1 MTYSMIEIG
10 LQQIKQTFSEEA
22 QVYTNELANQ
32 VSKLDANLPNFSQQI
47 DQFLATHKLLKD
59 AAIKANFYIQDS
71 NFVVITNRLEQ
82 VINLL
87 RDHPNHIDQF
97 TKDLLF
103 ELIKIICQIVN
114 EYCFDSDPDLDCI
127 ELQNKIFTQIDE
139 HFYLKNYGIE
149 ALINYSQTDQTN
161 DPFHLDDTSEA
172 LHLFD
177 IEDFEFPNS
186 NDLLSVN
193 QLNQLDDSDTF
204 FMLQLDDQQLD
215 SELTQDHNNFLS
227 LDQDLSQIS
236 NEQTAFPSLLTEI
249 FAEDF
254 DHQLE
259 QHIQS
264 SHHEDKL
271 PMPELLKDIFPLAST
286 EQLLGH
292 EDETSLQGIEW
303 NHSEDDLDNPWHK
316 LVLLQPWME
325 EDQDHDIES
334 QTLSENSLG
343 QSSTDQQKLEEQNNN
358 VDIDNIILENGIYNS
373 YFDSLEFEPLEEDE
387 NALWDSIESMQ
398 LIEDPIESIDELQLH
413 ESLTE
418 TITSSLEKDH
428 DGLEPPEDLTESM
441 PSLQNPHDQLQVHY
455 VAKELLTSLENSQPE
470 EDVNLLDM
478 IENQDFSTSDVD
490 TAIEESPIYQNKVK
504 DVHAVRHERELVSGN
519 NQVNNHIDGNSLH
532 PHLSASI
539 TLNKN
544 DLNLDLHTHLDL
556 ETEISKHS
564 YDASLNPID
573 NDATIRIP
581 LNHLEVWEDLSEEL
595 LVRKGSLDIYL
606 GEMRL
611 LLKESQKNL
620 QFLDPQSVI
629 HNQGTINSLQS
640 TLVSFTN
647 VLERAEQQIDAMN
660 HDVRNLRKN
669 FRQVLKYPI
678 SSLVRGFPRILRD
691 LSLEHGKQVE
701 LIVQGAEIGVD
712 RAISVLLLE
721 TLELLIRIAFEHSIE
736 SPSERQQKGKS
747 LQGQIEVVAMQTD
760 NNTIIKVR
768 DDGRGL
774 DNLPN
779 NTSYLEH
786 ISQLSEIK
794 KRLWDRGGTIAIQ
807 SQLAKGTQVTVTLPN
822 MQSLL
827 RILLIDIDQI
837 CLAISSKVIIEVIP
851 IDDHDNF
858 SKAEQETLLW
868 RDRQIPI
875 VRLDSL
881 LQLNCPR
888 NLHRSTNSQPSKFA
902 GQIDSYKPAIAVPS
916 FAIIQHEHTVFAL
929 QTEGCWYEQEATFHQ
944 IEGDISLP
952 QLFLG
957 AVILG
962 NNQAVALI
970 NHAEVASQC
979 LRSLN
984 LDAQSSQANVRPN
997 TSQLHSPKVD
1007 SLSSLSDFFWTGAP
1021 SQDTDISE
1029 FLEQPVRSVGNSSEP
1044 ENLESS
1050 GVFMSDLDNGQKRRS
1065 HQSKVLIVESSAN
1078 IRRYLAMT
1086 LAKSGFLT
1094 EQVQDGKEAIAFLK
1108 DRHNHNLG
1116 IDIVITDLEMPQMDG
1131 FKLLSGI
1138 RADADLHNLPIVV
1151 LTARNNE
1158 NDQKLALELG
1168 ANAYFSKPY
1177 REQELIKTLQ
1187 ELVSK

>member
-32 VSKLDANLPNFSQQI
+32 VSKLDASSPNFSQQI
-47 DQFLATHKLLKD
+47 DQLLDTHKLLKD
-59 AAIKANFYIQDS
+59 AAIKADFYIQDS
-71 NFVVITNRLEQ
+71 NFVIITNRLEK

-87 RDHPNHIDQF
+87 RDRPAHVDQL

-103 ELIKIICQIVN
+103 ELIKIICQIIN
-114 EYCFDSDPDLDCI
+114 EYCFDSDPDPNCI
-127 ELQNKIFTQIDE
+127 ELQNQVFTQIDE

-149 ALINYSQTDQTN
+149 ALINYSQTDQAN

-177 IEDFEFPNS
+177 IEDFEFTNS
-186 NDLLSVN
+186 DDLLAVN
-193 QLNQLDDSDTF
+193 QLEQLDDSDTF
-204 FMLQLDDQQLD
+204 FMLQLDDQQLED
-215 SELTQDHNNFLS
+215 SELTQDHNNFLN
-227 LDQDLSQIS
+227 LDQNLSQSS
-236 NEQTAFPSLLTEI
+236 NEQTVFPSLLTEI
-249 FAEDF
+249 FTEDF
-254 DHQLE
+254 DHQLD
-259 QHIQS
+259 QHIQP
-264 SHHEDKL
+264 SHHEEKL
-271 PMPELLKDIFPLAST
+271 PMPELLKDIFPLVST

-292 EDETSLQGIEW
+292 EDETSLQGIDW

-316 LVLLQPWME
+316 LVSLQPWME
-325 EDQDHDIES
+325 EDQDHDIEA
-334 QTLSENSLG
+334 QTLTNTSVGEP
-343 QSSTDQQKLEEQNNN
+343 STDQQNSENQNNSL
-358 VDIDNIILENGIYNS
+358 DIDNVVLDNGIYNS
-373 YFDSLEFEPLEEDE
+373 YFDSLEFEPLEDDDE
-387 NALWDSIESMQ
+387 VLWDSIESMQ
-398 LIEDPIESIDELQLH
+398 LIDPIESIDELDLP
-413 ESLTE
+413 EALTE
-418 TITSSLEKDH
+418 
-428 DGLEPPEDLTESM
+428 PM
-441 PSLQNPHDQLQVHY
+441 PSLDNPHSQVY
-455 VAKELLTSLENSQPE
+455 ETATELITSLENSQPE
-470 EDVNLLDM
+470 ENVNLLDM
-478 IENQDFSTSDVD
+478 LENQGFSTSDVD

-504 DVHAVRHERELVSGN
+504 DVHAASHDRAFVNGN
-519 NQVNNHIDGNSLH
+519 NQVNNHTDLNSDNSLH
-532 PHLSASI
+532 PILSAAI
-539 TLNKN
+539 ALNKN
-544 DLNLDLHTHLDL
+544 DLNLDLYTNLDL
-556 ETEISKHS
+556 ETEISKQS
-564 YDASLNPID
+564 YDASLTPVD

-595 LVRKGSLDIYL
+595 LVRKGSLDIYV

-611 LLKESQKNL
+611 LLAEVQKNL
-620 QFLDPQSVI
+620 QFLDPQAVI
-629 HNQGTINSLQS
+629 HNQGTVASLQS
-640 TLVSFTN
+640 NLVSFTN
-647 VLERAEQQIDAMN
+647 ILEQTEQQTNAMN
-660 HDVRNLRKN
+660 HDVLNLRKS
-669 FRQVLKYPI
+669 FRQALKYPI
-678 SSLVRGFPRILRD
+678 STLVRGFPRILRD

-701 LIVQGAEIGVD
+701 LIVQGAEIGID
-712 RAISVLLLE
+712 RSLSGLVLE
-721 TLELLIRIAFEHSIE
+721 TLEILIRNAFEHSIE
-736 SPSERQQKGKS
+736 SPIERQQQGKLS
-747 LQGQIEVVAMQTD
+747 QGQIEVVAIQTD
-760 NNTIIKVR
+760 DNTIIKVN

-779 NTSYLEH
+779 NTAYLEH
-786 ISQLSEIK
+786 ISQLSEIR
-794 KRLWDRGGTIAIQ
+794 KRLWDRGGRISIQ
-807 SQLAKGTQVTVTLPN
+807 SQLGKGTQVTVTLPS

-851 IDDHDNF
+851 IDDDDNF

-881 LQLNCPR
+881 LQLNCPH
-888 NLHRSTNSQPSKFA
+888 NLHKSVNSQPSQFA

-916 FAIIQHEHTVFAL
+916 FAIIQHEHHVFAL

-952 QLFLG
+952 QIFLG

-970 NHAEVASQC
+970 NHAEVVNQC
-979 LRSLN
+979 LRSPN
-984 LDAQSSQANVRPN
+984 LDMPSSQANVSPN
-997 TSQLHSPKVD
+997 TPQLHSPKVD

-1029 FLEQPVRSVGNSSEP
+1029 FLEQPLRSVGSSSEP

-1065 HQSKVLIVESSAN
+1065 HQPKVLIVESSAN

-1138 RADADLHNLPIVV
+1138 RSDADLHNLPIVV

-1168 ANAYFSKPY
+1168 ANAYFCKPY

>member
-1 MTYSMIEIG
+1 MIEIG

-32 VSKLDANLPNFSQQI
+32 VSKLDASSPNFSQQI
-47 DQFLATHKLLKD
+47 DQLLATHKLLQD
-59 AAIKANFYIQDS
+59 AAIKADFYIQDS
-71 NFVVITNRLEQ
+71 NFVVITNRLEK

-87 RDHPNHIDQF
+87 RDRPAHVDQI

-103 ELIKIICQIVN
+103 ELIKIICQIIN
-114 EYCFDSDPDLDCI
+114 EYCFDSDPDPNCI
-127 ELQNKIFTQIDE
+127 ELQNKVFTQIDE

-149 ALINYSQTDQTN
+149 TLINYSQTDQNN

-186 NDLLSVN
+186 NNLLSVN
-193 QLNQLDDSDTF
+193 QLDQLDDSDTF
-204 FMLQLDDQQLD
+204 FMLQLDDQQLED
-215 SELTQDHNNFLS
+215 CELTQDHNNFLS
-227 LDQDLSQIS
+227 LDQNLSQSS

-249 FAEDF
+249 FTEDF

-259 QHIQS
+259 QHVQP
-264 SHHEDKL
+264 SHHEEKL
-271 PMPELLKDIFPLAST
+271 PMPELLKDIFQLAST

-292 EDETSLQGIEW
+292 EDETSLQGIDW
-303 NHSEDDLDNPWHK
+303 NHNEDDLDNPWHK
-316 LVLLQPWME
+316 LVSLQPWME
-325 EDQDHDIES
+325 EDQDRNIEA
-334 QTLSENSLG
+334 QTLTKNSLG
-343 QSSTDQQKLEEQNNN
+343 QPLTDQQNAENQNNSL
-358 VDIDNIILENGIYNS
+358 DIDNNVVLDNGIYNS
-373 YFDSLEFEPLEEDE
+373 YFDALEFEPLEDDEDV
-387 NALWDSIESMQ
+387 LWDSIESMQ
-398 LIEDPIESIDELQLH
+398 LIDPIESIDELELS
-413 ESLTE
+413 EALTE
-418 TITSSLEKDH
+418 PRPSLE
-428 DGLEPPEDLTESM
+428 
-441 PSLQNPHDQLQVHY
+441 NPHAQLQVHET
-455 VAKELLTSLENSQPE
+455 ATELITSLEDSQPE
-470 EDVNLLDM
+470 ENVNLLDM

-504 DVHAVRHERELVSGN
+504 DVDAASHDRAFVSRN
-519 NQVNNHIDGNSLH
+519 NQVNNHTDLNSDNSLH
-532 PHLSASI
+532 PSLSEAI
-539 TLNKN
+539 ALNKN

-556 ETEISKHS
+556 ETEIKS
-564 YDASLNPID
+564 YDASLTPVD

-581 LNHLEVWEDLSEEL
+581 LNHLEAWEDLSEEL

-611 LLKESQKNL
+611 LLAEVQKNL
-620 QFLDPQSVI
+620 QFLDPQAVI
-629 HNQGTINSLQS
+629 HNQGTVASLQS
-640 TLVSFTN
+640 NLVSFTN
-647 VLERAEQQIDAMN
+647 VLEQTEQQTDAMN
-660 HDVRNLRKN
+660 HDVLNLRKS
-669 FRQVLKYPI
+669 FRQALKYPI

-701 LIVQGAEIGVD
+701 LIVQGAEIGID
-712 RAISVLLLE
+712 RSLSGLVLE
-721 TLELLIRIAFEHSIE
+721 TLEILIRNAFEHSIE
-736 SPSERQQKGKS
+736 SSSERQQQGKS
-747 LQGQIEVVAMQTD
+747 LQGQIEVVAIQTD
-760 NNTIIKVR
+760 NNTIIKVS

-774 DNLPN
+774 ENLPN

-786 ISQLSEIK
+786 ISQLSEIR

-807 SQLAKGTQVTVTLPN
+807 SQLGKGTQVTVTLPN

-858 SKAEQETLLW
+858 SKSEQETLLW

-881 LQLNCPR
+881 LQLNCPH
-888 NLHRSTNSQPSKFA
+888 NLHKSANSQPAQFA
-902 GQIDSYKPAIAVPS
+902 GQIDGYKPAIAVPS
-916 FAIIQHEHTVFAL
+916 FAIIQHEHNVFAL

-952 QLFLG
+952 QIFLG

-970 NHAEVASQC
+970 NHAEVVSQC
-979 LRSLN
+979 LRSPN
-984 LDAQSSQANVRPN
+984 LDVQSSQANVHSN

-1029 FLEQPVRSVGNSSEP
+1029 FLEQPVRSISSSSEP

-1094 EQVQDGKEAIAFLK
+1094 EQVQDGKEAISFLK
-1108 DRHNHNLG
+1108 ERHNHNLG

-1138 RADADLHNLPIVV
+1138 RSDADLHNLPIVV

>member
-32 VSKLDANLPNFSQQI
+32 VSKLDANSPNFSQQI
-47 DQFLATHKLLKD
+47 DQLLATHKLLKD
-59 AAIKANFYIQDS
+59 AASKANFYIQDS
-71 NFVVITNRLEQ
+71 NFVIITNRLEQ

-87 RDHPNHIDQF
+87 RDRPAHVDQL

-103 ELIKIICQIVN
+103 ELIKIICQIIN
-114 EYCFDSDPDLDCI
+114 EYCFDSDPDPNCI
-127 ELQNKIFTQIDE
+127 ELQNKVFTQIDE

-149 ALINYSQTDQTN
+149 ALINYSQTDQNN

-186 NDLLSVN
+186 NDLLSVS
-193 QLNQLDDSDTF
+193 QFEQLDDSDTF

-249 FAEDF
+249 FTEDF
-254 DHQLE
+254 DDYQIE
-259 QHIQS
+259 QNVQPS
-264 SHHEDKL
+264 NQEEKL
-271 PMPELLKDIFPLAST
+271 PMPELLKDIFPLVST

-316 LVLLQPWME
+316 LVSLQPWIE
-325 EDQDHDIES
+325 EEQDHDIES
-334 QTLSENSLG
+334 QTLPNTSLEQPSIEQQNSEHQNNSL
-343 QSSTDQQKLEEQNNN
+343 
-358 VDIDNIILENGIYNS
+358 DIDNVVLDNGIYNN
-373 YFDSLEFEPLEEDE
+373 YFDSLEFESLEDDEDV
-387 NALWDSIESMQ
+387 LWDSIESMQ
-398 LIEDPIESIDELQLH
+398 LLDPIESIDEL
-413 ESLTE
+413 E
-418 TITSSLEKDH
+418 
-428 DGLEPPEDLTESM
+428 
-441 PSLQNPHDQLQVHY
+441 
-455 VAKELLTSLENSQPE
+455 LTSLEDSQPE
-470 EDVNLLDM
+470 ENVNLLDM

-490 TAIEESPIYQNKVK
+490 TAIEESPIYQNKVQ
-504 DVHAVRHERELVSGN
+504 DVDAASHNRAFVSGN
-519 NQVNNHIDGNSLH
+519 SQVNNHSDLNSDNNLH
-532 PHLSASI
+532 PSLSAAI
-539 TLNKN
+539 ALNEN
-544 DLNLDLHTHLDL
+544 DLSLDLHTNLDL
-556 ETEISKHS
+556 ETEIKS
-564 YDASLNPID
+564 YDASLTPVD

-581 LNHLEVWEDLSEEL
+581 LNHLEAWEDLSEEL

-611 LLKESQKNL
+611 LLAEVQKNL
-620 QFLDPQSVI
+620 QFLDPQAVI
-629 HNQGTINSLQS
+629 HNQGTITSLQS
-640 TLVSFTN
+640 NLVSFTN
-647 VLERAEQQIDAMN
+647 VLERTEQQTDAMN
-660 HDVRNLRKN
+660 HDVLNLRKS
-669 FRQVLKYPI
+669 FRQALKYPI

-701 LIVQGAEIGVD
+701 LIVQGAEIGID
-712 RAISVLLLE
+712 RALSGLVLE
-721 TLELLIRIAFEHSIE
+721 TLEILIRNAFEHSIE
-736 SPSERQQKGKS
+736 SSSERQQQGKS
-747 LQGQIEVVAMQTD
+747 LQGQIEVVAIQTD
-760 NNTIIKVR
+760 NNTIIKVS

-807 SQLAKGTQVTVTLPN
+807 SQLGKGTQVTVTLPN

-858 SKAEQETLLW
+858 SKAEQETLRW

-875 VRLDSL
+875 VRLNSL

-888 NLHRSTNSQPSKFA
+888 NLHRSTNSQPSQFA
-902 GQIDSYKPAIAVPS
+902 GQIDGYKPAIAVPS

-979 LRSLN
+979 LRTPN

-997 TSQLHSPKVD
+997 TSQLHSPQVD

-1021 SQDTDISE
+1021 SQETDISE
-1029 FLEQPVRSVGNSSEP
+1029 FLEQPVRSISTSSEP

-1138 RADADLHNLPIVV
+1138 RSDADLHNLPIVV